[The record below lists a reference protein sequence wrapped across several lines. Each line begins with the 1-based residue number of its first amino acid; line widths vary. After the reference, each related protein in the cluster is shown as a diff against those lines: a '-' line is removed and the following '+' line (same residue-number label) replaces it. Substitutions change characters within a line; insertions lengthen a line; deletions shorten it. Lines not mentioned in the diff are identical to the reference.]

1 MEQEDS
7 NFNGIHT
14 IDYCTCVTKAK
25 KKINNIAFNSCSKVE
40 KSKAIA
46 IGFTF
51 KRIITFT

>member
-25 KKINNIAFNSCSKVE
+25 KKL
-40 KSKAIA
+40 
-46 IGFTF
+46 
-51 KRIITFT
+51 IILHLIVVVK